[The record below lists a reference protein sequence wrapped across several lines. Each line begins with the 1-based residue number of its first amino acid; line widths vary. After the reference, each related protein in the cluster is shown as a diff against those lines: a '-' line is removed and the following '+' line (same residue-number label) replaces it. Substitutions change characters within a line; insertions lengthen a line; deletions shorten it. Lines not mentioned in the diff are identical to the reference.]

1 MLLEKRQVEKKR
13 LMTIVDYES
22 PILKNVDL
30 DEKNYLYNVILNTLC
45 TIVFSNNCPLI
56 VLGNQLYVDVIE
68 SLTNDRMDMYYDDYA
83 VKDITMDIVDNIQ
96 NELSV
101 LSYDFSR
108 VEEYVLNS
116 VTERLCILS
125 TIGIINYEGAVS

>member
-68 SLTNDRMDMYYDDYA
+68 NLTNDRMDMYYDDYA